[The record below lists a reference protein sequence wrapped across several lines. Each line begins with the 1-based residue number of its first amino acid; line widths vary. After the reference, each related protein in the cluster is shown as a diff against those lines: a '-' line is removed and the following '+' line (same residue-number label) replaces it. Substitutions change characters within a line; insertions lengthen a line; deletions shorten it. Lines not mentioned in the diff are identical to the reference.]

1 MPDARDSRATP
12 APSERRAAGDAPRHL
27 GGRGKA
33 AAPRVLGASVEL
45 VVAAVVVAVVAMMI
59 VPLPRALLDGLVSLN
74 LAAAVLLLL
83 TAVLSRRP
91 LELSVFPT
99 LLVVTTLF
107 RVGLNVSTTRRIL
120 AEADGGAVVAAFGAQ
135 VAAQSLVVGLVVF
148 AVITIVQLVVVSRG
162 AERVAEVAA
171 RFALEAL
178 PGKQLAIDA
187 EVRSGGLDKEGARR
201 RRSELER
208 ESQLYGAMD
217 GAMRFVK
224 GDAVAAIAIV
234 VINLVGGLIIGLGTR
249 KMSAED
255 AVATYSILSIGEG
268 LVAQIPSLLVAVAS
282 GLLVTRVAAAGN
294 RALSEELAPEVLTEP
309 RALGVVAALFLALA
323 LVPGMPVL
331 PFAALAL
338 LFGAGA
344 GALARARR
352 ARRHAARFE
361 EDDARAAASA
371 LYVRI
376 GGAAPGELEPI
387 FEEARRAVSLR
398 TGLPVPALAGRLDPT
413 LGVHELELELHGTP
427 VMTATLAPRQDESR
441 RERLVAALI
450 ESLSA
455 IAPELVEVDLVQ
467 RLLERAQELQPVL
480 VREVVPAM
488 IGLPLLAEVVR
499 GLVREQV
506 PLGDF
511 APVLAALAAIA
522 APAAKE
528 PAELVELVRARM
540 QRQIRW
546 RWAPRGELEV
556 HTVDGM
562 IEEALRTSI
571 DRREGQAVLA
581 LEPDIALDIVRAVRD
596 VVGVARPAVI
606 LTSGDVRRHLRSLLA
621 AELPQ
626 VAVLAPHELP
636 AGTAITAAARISV

>member
-1 MPDARDSRATP
+1 MSELTP
-12 APSERRAAGDAPRHL
+12 APRERGGPFARRPRSAPR
-27 GGRGKA
+27 
-33 AAPRVLGASVEL
+33 PLGASVE
-45 VVAAVVVAVVAMMI
+45 VAVAAVVVAVVAMMI
-59 VPLPRALLDGLVSLN
+59 VPLPRALLDVLVSLN
-74 LAAAVLLLL
+74 LASAVLLLL
-83 TAVLSRRP
+83 TAVLTRRP
-91 LELSVFPT
+91 LELTVFPT

-120 AEADGGAVVAAFGAQ
+120 AEADGGAVVAAFGSQ

-171 RFALEAL
+171 RFALDAL

-187 EVRSGGLDKEGARR
+187 EVRAGVLDKDGARR
-201 RRSELER
+201 RRGELER

-249 KMSAED
+249 KMTAED

-309 RALGVVAALFLALA
+309 RALGVVSALFVALA
-323 LVPGMPVL
+323 LVPGMPMW
-331 PFAALAL
+331 PFASLAL

-344 GALARARR
+344 GGLARARR
-352 ARRHAARFE
+352 RRGAVGEGYREQAVP
-361 EDDARAAASA
+361 SV

-376 GGAAPGELEPI
+376 GGAAPPGGLEAA
-387 FEEARRAVSLR
+387 FEEARRVASLR
-398 TGLPVPALAGRLDPT
+398 MGLPVPALAGSLDAS
-413 LGVHELELELHGTP
+413 LAADELELELHGTP
-427 VMTATLAPRQDESR
+427 VLLSTLAARQGATRGD
-441 RERLVAALI
+441 RLVAALVDG
-450 ESLSA
+450 LSS
-455 IAPELVEVDLVQ
+455 IAPELVELDLVQ
-467 RLLERAQELQPVL
+467 RLLDGAHELQPVL

-511 APVLAALAAIA
+511 APVLVALAAIPE
-522 APAAKE
+522 PAGKDA
-528 PAELVELVRARM
+528 AELVELVRARM

-556 HTVDGM
+556 LTVDGM

-596 VVGVARPAVI
+596 AVGAVRPAVI
-606 LTSGDVRRHLRSLLA
+606 LTSGDVRRHLRALLA

>member
-1 MPDARDSRATP
+1 M
-12 APSERRAAGDAPRHL
+12 
-27 GGRGKA
+27 
-33 AAPRVLGASVEL
+33 
-45 VVAAVVVAVVAMMI
+45 AAVVVSVVAMMI
-59 VPLPRALLDGLVSLN
+59 VPLPRLLLDGLVSLN

-171 RFALEAL
+171 RFALDAL

-187 EVRSGGLDKEGARR
+187 DVRSGALDKEGARR
-201 RRSELER
+201 RRVELER

-249 KMSAED
+249 KMTAED

-323 LVPGMPVL
+323 LVPGMPVF
-331 PFAALAL
+331 PFAVLAV
-338 LFGAGA
+338 LFGLGA

-352 ARRHAARFE
+352 ARR
-361 EDDARAAASA
+361 RAALLGGAGERDPSSV
-371 LYVRI
+371 LLVRV
-376 GGAAPGELEPI
+376 GGAAPPGGLEPV
-387 FEEARRAVSLR
+387 FEEARRTVSQR
-398 TGLPVPALAGRLDPT
+398 TGLPVPALAGRLDPS
-413 LGVHELELELHGTP
+413 LEGHELELDLHGTP
-427 VMTATLAPRQDESR
+427 VMTMTLAPLQGPPR
-441 RERLVAALI
+441 RERLVAALVDG
-450 ESLSA
+450 LSS
-455 IAPELVEVDLVQ
+455 IAPELVELDLVQ
-467 RLLERAQELQPVL
+467 RLLEGAQELQPVL

-511 APVLAALAAIA
+511 APVLAALAAITN
-522 APAAKE
+522 PAGKE
-528 PAELVELVRARM
+528 AGELVELVRARM

-556 HTVDGM
+556 LTVDGM

-571 DRREGQAVLA
+571 DKREGQAVLA
-581 LEPDIALDIVRAVRD
+581 LEPDIAVDIVRAVRE
-596 VVGVARPAVI
+596 VVGGARSAVI
-606 LTSGDVRRHLRSLLA
+606 LTSGDVRRHLRTLLA